1 VIFDP
6 TGEDVIAFAMSELQA
21 GRQVALATLVNID
34 GSSPRAVGAQ
44 MAISA
49 DGRSVGS
56 ISSGCLE
63 RAIVEKAQ
71 AAIKSGEDSLI
82 RYGKDSRFLDIVL
95 PCGSGVDILFS
106 VNLDK
111 AMLEAAANRLK
122 ARRPTEIE
130 LPIPGTNEQKFHK
143 TFEPPIRIVAA
154 GYGPELTVLAEL
166 ANAAGFKFCA
176 LSPDAATLN
185 TCKADEKMRL
195 VTASQPFHLTI
206 DARTACVLL
215 FHDREWERSLAPF
228 FLRSSAFYVGAV
240 GGGKTAVLRRDMLI
254 DEGLDEELIERLSSP
269 IGLIPMTRDPSSL
282 AISIIAEI
290 AARAEIT

>member
-1 VIFDP
+1 MIFDP
-6 TGEDVIAFAMSELQA
+6 TEGDVIAFALSELRAQ
-21 GRQVALATLVNID
+21 RQVALTTLVGID
-34 GSSPRAVGAQ
+34 GSSPRALGAQ
-44 MAISA
+44 MAVSA

-63 RAIVEKAQ
+63 RAIVKEAQ
-71 AAIKSGEDSLI
+71 AAIKSGKDNLI
-82 RYGKDSRFLDIVL
+82 RYGKKSRFLDIVL

-122 ARRPTEIE
+122 ARKPSKIE
-130 LPIPGTNEQKFHK
+130 LPIPGADKKKFRK

-176 LSPDAATLN
+176 LSPDAATLKACN
-185 TCKADEKMRL
+185 TDEKMRL
-195 VTASQPFHLTI
+195 VTATQSLDLTI

-215 FHDREWERSLAPF
+215 FHDREWERSLAPS
-228 FLRSSAFYVGAV
+228 FLRSSAFFVGAV
-240 GGGKTAVLRRDMLI
+240 GGGKTAVLRREMLI
-254 DEGLDEELIERLSSP
+254 DEGLDEELIERLSAP

-290 AARAEIT
+290 AARASRT